1 MQCQQAGSQS
11 CSPLVQPVMA
21 QWFTLWMASS
31 GFNTSKVPQ
40 NSSIIIPRQIPHSF
54 AEEFINSP
62 IQRHLLWVAF
72 ILQGSATGSS
82 CHCSFPPFIA
92 VTCFKVCCYA
102 PTKVMKYRLACKLLL
117 LPEFVTH
124 KTFWNDRDALMQG
137 SADWKTCSIWRNAW
151 HAKQKKLKS
160 STSVSAEYDQ
170 VERKKNHRNQILIP
184 DTGKEEHVWTQK
196 KYIFTSQAASRLLR

>member
-82 CHCSFPPFIA
+82 CHC
-92 VTCFKVCCYA
+92 
-102 PTKVMKYRLACKLLL
+102 RLQLACKLLL

-151 HAKQKKLKS
+151 HAKQKKWKS
-160 STSVSAEYDQ
+160 STSVSAECDQ
-170 VERKKNHRNQILIP
+170 VERKKNHRN
-184 DTGKEEHVWTQK
+184 
-196 KYIFTSQAASRLLR
+196 